1 MEEWKACITGI
12 VIALIV
18 VCIVQVIADKIS
30 DILVKISEKK

>member
-18 VCIVQVIADKIS
+18 VGIVQVIADKIS